1 MKIKGTM
8 TRLAIAATIAAAG
21 LTAPVAQA
29 ADRLSVAL
37 PAKMFVSL
45 PEFVAQD
52 KGFYA
57 DQGLDVSFDHIADS
71 SIPIRSLI
79 SGSSDVIEAGMAETL
94 IAVGKGAEVRT
105 IGGIATG
112 LHYALWVRPDSGISS
127 IEDFPGKNIAVSSP
141 GSLPH
146 VVILALLR
154 QAGVPEAEIDTINW
168 VAVSGSSARRNAIL
182 AGTVDATVASYSPQA
197 DRAEGIDL
205 MSVVGEALPN
215 YVMLPWDVSVKSI
228 ETRRDVLKRFITAE
242 LLATRFIFE
251 NEAEALEIAKAH
263 FDFSDEDLA
272 AFYDFYT
279 GGIWNPDG
287 LVSDEA
293 ATYMQEL
300 NVAAGMQPEVL
311 PVEAVLDQSILLEVL
326 DEIGRFEN

>member
-1 MKIKGTM
+1 MKTKGTLARM
-8 TRLAIAATIAAAG
+8 AFAAAIATLALSAPAAR
-21 LTAPVAQA
+21 A

-57 DQGLDVSFDHIADS
+57 DQDLEVSFDHIADS

-79 SGSSDVIEAGMAETL
+79 SGSSDIIEAGMAETL
-94 IAVGKGAEVRT
+94 IAIGRGAEART

-112 LHYALWVRPDSGISS
+112 LHYALWVRPDAGIES
-127 IEDFPGKNIAVSSP
+127 IEDFVGKNIAVSSP

-154 QAGVPEAEIDTINW
+154 DAGVPQDEIDTINW

-197 DRAEGIDL
+197 DRAEGIDML
-205 MSVVGEALPN
+205 SVVGEALPN
-215 YVMLPWDVSVKSI
+215 YVMLPWDVSVESI
-228 ETRRDVLKRFITAE
+228 EERRDVLKRFVTAE

-272 AFYDFYT
+272 AYYDFYT
-279 GGIWNPDG
+279 GGIWNPNG
-287 LVSDEA
+287 IVSDEA
-293 ATYMQEL
+293 ATYMQQL
-300 NVAAGMQPEVL
+300 NVDAGMQSKVL
-311 PVEAVLDQSILLEVL
+311 PVEAVLDQSILMEVL
-326 DEIGRFEN
+326 DELGRFEN